1 MVDNLTAPPAAAPV
15 PTTEAAAATEPSAPT
30 DPSPAGAGGSAAGHV
45 PAPTSNPAQSL
56 TTAVRRPGELVAGW
70 LLRLAAWLT
79 IAITVGI
86 VIALILPSIE
96 FFTQVSPF
104 EFLFGTRWAP
114 RFADASFGV
123 IPLVTA
129 TAWTTMIALL
139 TAVPIGL
146 GTAVLL
152 SEYAKPGIR
161 KVLKP
166 ILEVLAGVPTVVY
179 GLFALEFVQSTVFRD
194 WLNLPTGSFSVL
206 AAGLVMGVMIVP
218 TVASLS
224 EDAMSAVPNSM
235 RQGSAALGANRMQTS
250 IRVVFPAALSGI
262 VAAVVLGISR
272 AVGETMIVAIAA
284 GGQARIVTGALEQG
298 QTMTGF
304 IANAALG
311 DSRVG
316 SLEYDT
322 LFAVGLLLF
331 AITLTINVIAI
342 RIVRRFR
349 EAY

>member
-1 MVDNLTAPPAAAPV
+1 MSIATDLRPSRSLDTSARSGERSPKAMVF
-15 PTTEAAAATEPSAPT
+15 
-30 DPSPAGAGGSAAGHV
+30 
-45 PAPTSNPAQSL
+45 
-56 TTAVRRPGELVAGW
+56 LV
-70 LLRLAAWLT
+70 LLWLT

-86 VIALILPSIE
+86 LIALIIPTLE
-96 FFTQVSPF
+96 FFAEVPIT

-114 RFADASFGV
+114 RFADASCGV
-123 IPLVTA
+123 IPLITA
-129 TAWTTMIALL
+129 TFWTTAIALI
-139 TAVPIGL
+139 TAVPLGL
-146 GTAVLL
+146 GSAVLL
-152 SEYAKPGIR
+152 SEYAHPR
-161 KVLKP
+161 LRRVLKP
-166 ILEVLAGVPTVVY
+166 ILEILAGVPTVVY
-179 GLFALEFVQSTVFRD
+179 GLFALAFVQGTVLRD
-194 WLNLPTGSFSVL
+194 WLHLPTGSFSVL

-250 IRVVFPAALSGI
+250 LRVVFPAALSGI
-262 VAAVVLGISR
+262 VAAIVLGVSR

-316 SLEYDT
+316 SIEYNT

-331 AITLTINVIAI
+331 TITLLINFISI
-342 RIVRRFR
+342 RFVRRFR

>member
-1 MVDNLTAPPAAAPV
+1 MTTAPAAERPGVGRAQGEMRPHVALSASAKRPFEAVVKVILRVAAAI
-15 PTTEAAAATEPSAPT
+15 
-30 DPSPAGAGGSAAGHV
+30 
-45 PAPTSNPAQSL
+45 
-56 TTAVRRPGELVAGW
+56 
-70 LLRLAAWLT
+70 T
-79 IAITVGI
+79 IAITLGI
-86 VIALILPSIE
+86 VVALIIPSIG
-96 FFTQVSPF
+96 FFAEVNPI

-123 IPLVTA
+123 VPLITA

-139 TAVPIGL
+139 TAIPLGL
-146 GTAVLL
+146 GAAVFL
-152 SEYAKPGIR
+152 SEYAKPGLR
-161 KVLKP
+161 RTLKP
-166 ILEVLAGVPTVVY
+166 ILEILAGVPTVVY
-179 GLFALEFVQSTVFRD
+179 GLFALEFVQTKVFREL
-194 WLNLPTGSFSVL
+194 LNLPTGSFSVL

-218 TVASLS
+218 TIASLS
-224 EDAMSAVPNSM
+224 EDAMSAVPDSM

-250 IRVVFPAALSGI
+250 VRVVFPAALSGI
-262 VAAVVLGISR
+262 VAAIVLGISR

-284 GGQARIVTGALEQG
+284 GGQARIVTNPLEQG

-316 SLEYDT
+316 SIEYNT

-331 AITLTINVIAI
+331 AITLLVNFISI
-342 RIVRRFR
+342 RFVRRFR

>member
-1 MVDNLTAPPAAAPV
+1 MTTMASTGGPATTPDRPTPTQFAGRTRYGELAIRLFLRMAAAV
-15 PTTEAAAATEPSAPT
+15 TVVT
-30 DPSPAGAGGSAAGHV
+30 
-45 PAPTSNPAQSL
+45 
-56 TTAVRRPGELVAGW
+56 
-70 LLRLAAWLT
+70 
-79 IAITVGI
+79 TVGI
-86 VIALILPSIE
+86 LVALAIPSIG
-96 FFTQVSPF
+96 FFAEVPVL

-123 IPLVTA
+123 VPLVTA
-129 TAWTTMIALL
+129 TAWTTFLALIV
-139 TAVPIGL
+139 AVPLGL
-146 GTAVLL
+146 GAAIFLA
-152 SEYAKPGIR
+152 EYAKPKLR

-166 ILEVLAGVPTVVY
+166 ILEILAGVPTVVY
-179 GLFALEFVQSTVFRD
+179 GFFALQFVQSTVFRE
-194 WLNLPTGSFSVL
+194 WLQLPTGAFSVL

-218 TVASLS
+218 TIASIS
-224 EDAMSAVPNSM
+224 EDAMSAVPQAL

-250 IRVVFPAALSGI
+250 LRVVFPAALSGI
-262 VAAVVLGISR
+262 VAAIVLGISR

-284 GGQARIVTGALEQG
+284 GNQARLVASPLEQG

-316 SLEYDT
+316 SIEYDT

-331 AITLTINVIAI
+331 LITLLINFISI
-342 RIVRRFR
+342 RFVRRFR

>member
-1 MVDNLTAPPAAAPV
+1 MTTVASPGGPVETPGRPAISHFAGRPRYGEMGIKLFLRIAA
-15 PTTEAAAATEPSAPT
+15 
-30 DPSPAGAGGSAAGHV
+30 
-45 PAPTSNPAQSL
+45 
-56 TTAVRRPGELVAGW
+56 
-70 LLRLAAWLT
+70 
-79 IAITVGI
+79 AITVVTTVGI
-86 VIALILPSIE
+86 LIALAVPSFE
-96 FFTQVSPF
+96 FFAQVPVF

-123 IPLVTA
+123 IPLITA
-129 TAWTTMIALL
+129 TAWTTVIALL
-139 TAVPIGL
+139 VAVPLGL
-146 GTAVLL
+146 GAAIFLA
-152 SEYAKPGIR
+152 EYARPRLR

-166 ILEVLAGVPTVVY
+166 ILEILAGVPTVVY
-179 GLFALEFVQSTVFRD
+179 GFFALQFVQSTVFRE
-194 WLNLPTGSFSVL
+194 WLQLPTGAFSVL

-218 TVASLS
+218 TIASIS
-224 EDAMSAVPNSM
+224 EDAMSAVPNAL

-250 IRVVFPAALSGI
+250 LRVVFPAALSGI
-262 VAAVVLGISR
+262 VAAIVLGVSR

-284 GGQARIVTGALEQG
+284 GNQARLVASPLEQG

-316 SLEYDT
+316 SIEYDT

-331 AITLTINVIAI
+331 LITLLINFISI
-342 RIVRRFR
+342 RFVRRFR

>member
-1 MVDNLTAPPAAAPV
+1 MGEMTRLDESVAPDPAAPAG
-15 PTTEAAAATEPSAPT
+15 SGGRY
-30 DPSPAGAGGSAAGHV
+30 SPAKPRVALSASAK
-45 PAPTSNPAQSL
+45 
-56 TTAVRRPGELVAGW
+56 RPGEAVVKMVLRIAAAITVAV
-70 LLRLAAWLT
+70 
-79 IAITVGI
+79 TVGI
-86 VIALILPSIE
+86 VLALLIPSLR
-96 FFTQVSPF
+96 FFAEVSPI

-123 IPLVTA
+123 LPLITATMWTTAIALITAIPL
-129 TAWTTMIALL
+129 
-139 TAVPIGL
+139 GL
-146 GTAVLL
+146 GAAVLL
-152 SEYAKPGIR
+152 SEYAKPRLR
-161 KVLKP
+161 KILKP
-166 ILEVLAGVPTVVY
+166 ILEILAGVPTVVY
-179 GLFALEFVQSTVFRD
+179 GLFALEFVQTTVFRNLLD
-194 WLNLPTGSFSVL
+194 LPTGSFSVL

-218 TVASLS
+218 TIASLS
-224 EDAMSAVPNSM
+224 EDAMSAVPHSM

-250 IRVVFPAALSGI
+250 VRVVFPAALSGI

-284 GGQARIVTGALEQG
+284 GGQARIVTGPLEQG

-316 SLEYDT
+316 SIEYNT

-331 AITLTINVIAI
+331 AITLLINFTAI
-342 RIVRRFR
+342 RFVRRFR

>member
-1 MVDNLTAPPAAAPV
+1 MM
-15 PTTEAAAATEPSAPT
+15 
-30 DPSPAGAGGSAAGHV
+30 
-45 PAPTSNPAQSL
+45 
-56 TTAVRRPGELVAGW
+56 
-70 LLRLAAWLT
+70 LRLAAWLT

-86 VIALILPSIE
+86 VIALIIPSLE
-96 FFTQVSPF
+96 FFAEVSISD
-104 EFLFGTRWAP
+104 FLFGTRWAP
-114 RFADASFGV
+114 RFSDASFGV
-123 IPLVTA
+123 IPLITA
-129 TAWTTMIALL
+129 TVWTTAIALI
-139 TAVPIGL
+139 TAVPLGL
-146 GTAVLL
+146 GSAVLL
-152 SEYAKPGIR
+152 SEYAHPRLRG
-161 KVLKP
+161 VLKP
-166 ILEVLAGVPTVVY
+166 ILEILAGVPTVVY
-179 GLFALEFVQSTVFRD
+179 GLFALTFVQGTVLRD
-194 WLNLPTGSFSVL
+194 WLHLPTGSFSVL

-250 IRVVFPAALSGI
+250 LRVVFPAALSGI
-262 VAAVVLGISR
+262 VAAIVLGISR

-316 SLEYDT
+316 SIEYNT

-331 AITLTINVIAI
+331 AITLLMNFISI
-342 RIVRRFR
+342 RFVRRFR